1 MEDFKQEYLAM
12 RREEKRGYGR
22 HSFEE
27 GLKGEDLR
35 KKCIAILKERRF
47 FENNQLYKSMGVV
60 IGSKSNRH
68 VRLNSVV
75 EFVTELNYY
84 ELSEIYLLLLLHKR

>member
-35 KKCIAILKERRF
+35 RECIRIIKERKF
-47 FENNQLYKSMGVV
+47 FENNQLYKSMGAV
-60 IGSKSNRH
+60 IGSTSQYPRVSN
-68 VRLNSVV
+68 VV
-75 EFVTELNYY
+75 TFVKGLSYY
-84 ELSEIYLLLLLHKR
+84 DLSEIYLLLLLHKR